1 MMQLFK
7 NCPSILII
15 YTKDFGQLMKNFKE
29 TFTLVGESSLKLNAE
44 HKIKSVFNLSK
55 ENQTI
60 VIITEK
66 LRDFVNVSDIKEAMI
81 IDEKL
86 NNILVELI
94 NYPFLTKSIEK
105 IRKGPDL
112 ITMKNYGDIEKFF
125 ESIKNDLKA
134 HEGKTFD
141 LLELNNKGTI
151 ITFTNYNISNHL
163 SVNALYRK
171 SLYTNYSKEEV
182 INRIGNNGIKYIN
195 DSISKKGWNEYK
207 IKIYDTYDQY
217 NYHYTRLLY
226 IIDLVNL
233 GLVLNEGWG
242 QDAGTLFKHVPVYE
256 LYLYTPMKPERV
268 KEILVGSEYLETGER
283 IVDLDLFYKKKKI
296 KWSVLK
302 TEDVYQKEAIG
313 IKYRKELLS
322 DFSQQ
327 EIEELKKIEEVIQ
340 KSK

>member
-7 NCPSILII
+7 NCPNILII
-15 YTKDFGQLMKNFKE
+15 YTKDFVQLIKKFEE
-29 TFTLVGESSLKLNAE
+29 TFPLVEESSLEINANRR
-44 HKIKSVFNLSK
+44 IKQVFNFAK

-60 VIITEK
+60 ILITEK
-66 LRDFVNVSDIKEAMI
+66 LSDFVNVSDIKEAMV
-81 IDEKL
+81 IDRKL
-86 NNILVELI
+86 NSILVELI
-94 NYPFLTKSIEK
+94 NYPFLTEAIEK

-125 ESIKNDLKA
+125 ESIKKDLKA
-134 HEGKTFD
+134 HEGETFD

-151 ITFTNYNISNHL
+151 VTFTNYNINNHL
-163 SVNALYRK
+163 SVNALYKK

-256 LYLYTPMKPERV
+256 LYLYTPMPPKEI

-283 IVDLDLFYKKKKI
+283 IVDLDLFHKKKKI

-302 TEDVYQKEAIG
+302 TEDVFKKEAVG
-313 IKYRKELLS
+313 IKYRKKLLS
-322 DFSQQ
+322 NFSQE
-327 EIEELKKIEEVIQ
+327 EIDELNKIEKVI
-340 KSK
+340 KNSK

>member
-1 MMQLFK
+1 MKLFK

-15 YTKDFGQLMKNFKE
+15 YTKDYVQLITSFE
-29 TFTLVGESSLKLNAE
+29 EIFPFVSESSLEMDADR
-44 HKIKSVFNLSK
+44 KIKDVFNIAK

-60 VIITEK
+60 ILLTEK
-66 LRDFVNVSDIKEAMI
+66 LSDFVNVSDIKEAMV

-86 NNILVELI
+86 SSILVDLI
-94 NYPFLTKSIEK
+94 NYPTLIESIEK

-125 ESIKNDLKA
+125 LSIKKDLKA
-134 HEGKTFD
+134 HEGETFD

-151 ITFTNYNISNHL
+151 VTFTNYNINNQL
-163 SVNALYRK
+163 NVNALYKK

-182 INRIGNNGIKYIN
+182 LNKVDQNGIKYIN

-226 IIDLVNL
+226 IIDLMNL
-233 GLVLNEGWG
+233 GLVLKEGWG

-256 LYLYTPMKPERV
+256 LYLYTPMSPKEI

-283 IVDLDLFYKKKKI
+283 IVDLDLFHEKEKI
-296 KWSVLK
+296 KWSLLK
-302 TEDVYQKEAIG
+302 TEESFKKEDVG
-313 IKYRKELLS
+313 IKYRKKLL
-322 DFSQQ
+322 DNFSEE
-327 EIEELKKIEEVIQ
+327 EIDELKKIEEVIE

>member
-7 NCPSILII
+7 NCPNILII
-15 YTKDFGQLMKNFKE
+15 YTKDFVQLIKKFEE
-29 TFTLVGESSLKLNAE
+29 TFPLVEESSLEINANRR
-44 HKIKSVFNLSK
+44 IKQVFNFAK

-60 VIITEK
+60 ILITEK
-66 LRDFVNVSDIKEAMI
+66 LSDFVNVSDIKEAMV
-81 IDEKL
+81 IDRKL
-86 NNILVELI
+86 NSILVELI
-94 NYPFLTKSIEK
+94 NYPFLTEAIEK

-125 ESIKNDLKA
+125 ESIKKDLKA
-134 HEGKTFD
+134 HEGETFD

-151 ITFTNYNISNHL
+151 VTFTNYNINNHL
-163 SVNALYRK
+163 SVNALYKK

-256 LYLYTPMKPERV
+256 LYLYTPMPPKEI

-283 IVDLDLFYKKKKI
+283 IVDLDLFHKKKKI

-302 TEDVYQKEAIG
+302 TEDVFKKEAVG
-313 IKYRKELLS
+313 IKYREKLLS
-322 DFSQQ
+322 NFSQE
-327 EIEELKKIEEVIQ
+327 EINELNKIENVI
-340 KSK
+340 KNSK